1 MSLSL
6 KLSFQIFISAL
17 IWGFSSAAPVEDSVE
32 NRIIGYGLTD
42 TGKTVLSAVL
52 IGTLGLVFFA
62 SGNSPIRAR
71 RRQLQ
76 LQEKRRQFIE
86 DCRIFPD
93 LPECVDS
100 LHRGQRIIQK
110 RRKLK
115 RN

>member
-1 MSLSL
+1 MTN
-6 KLSFQIFISAL
+6 IFLIS
-17 IWGFSSAAPVEDSVE
+17 V
-32 NRIIGYGLTD
+32 IGYGLTD

-86 DCRIFPD
+86 DCRIYPD

>member
-1 MSLSL
+1 MYN
-6 KLSFQIFISAL
+6 FWQIFFLIS
-17 IWGFSSAAPVEDSVE
+17 V
-32 NRIIGYGLTD
+32 IGYGLTD

-93 LPECVDS
+93 LPECVHS